1 MTATKIINLIKEVN
15 ELYFENYKTLTKKI
29 EKTKRPWLAKAI
41 LRKEK
46 EARNVMFPD
55 FILYYKA
62 TELK

>member
-1 MTATKIINLIKEVN
+1 MN